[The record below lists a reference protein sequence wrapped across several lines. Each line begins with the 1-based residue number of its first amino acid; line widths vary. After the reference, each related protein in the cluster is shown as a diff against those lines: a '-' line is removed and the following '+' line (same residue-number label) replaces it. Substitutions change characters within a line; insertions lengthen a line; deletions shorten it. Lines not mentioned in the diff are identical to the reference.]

1 MMNYLRDVIC
11 STFWILFVF
20 SIYFDMSFIYMF
32 AIVKY
37 TSPRV
42 AMYFKSHVWKIGD
55 VFYIIK
61 ILRNFSDD
69 TKTEKS
75 DI

>member
-1 MMNYLRDVIC
+1 
-11 STFWILFVF
+11 
-20 SIYFDMSFIYMF
+20 MF

-42 AMYFKSHVWKIGD
+42 AMYFKSHVGKIGD